1 LFILYTKMDSTDLLP
16 IHVTPDY
23 SIDELQFFN
32 MLAMSNFGGLV
43 LIITDQQ
50 KASVLSMLSIINNTT
65 QFDVVTDIC
74 VLNTTHEEYID
85 WLLLLRNTPPLDLNT
100 RIVRSCDPA
109 NDVATLYE
117 NDTLDIIVIAFK
129 DIVDKITQVLPSVW
143 NKLKSNGSL
152 VLKGIDKTNINK
164 LNEISVLFGNFIK
177 VPSNI
182 RIQIH
187 LIEQSTNT
195 ILIKKPC
202 YV

>member
-1 LFILYTKMDSTDLLP
+1 MDSTDLLP